1 MYPPA
6 LLDTDM
12 LSERCKG
19 DEQVKARAA
28 EYLEEHKRL
37 TISHIQKYEILKGLK
52 AKKAHKQIDL
62 FKRFCVANIMLSIT
76 DEAIEKASDIY
87 ATLKLSRHIFF

>member
-12 LSERCKG
+12 LSELFKG
-19 DEQVKARAA
+19 DEQVKDRAA